1 MTSETSQSQTGRAP
15 SFLGGAMII
24 AGTAVGAGMFS
35 LPTVSSGMWFSWS
48 LACLVFTW
56 FCMFHSG
63 LMILEVNLNY
73 PVGASF
79 NTFVKDLL
87 GSGWNVV
94 SGLSVAFVHYI
105 LTYAYIS
112 GGGSIVIHTLESTV
126 GAAPPPL
133 IATLLF
139 AFGLAFIVWLSTK
152 AVSRIATILL
162 GGMIITFLIS
172 VGDLT
177 FSIKA
182 SVLFNSLEQNPTYI
196 PFLFAALPFFLTSF
210 GFHGNVPCMVKYY
223 GKRPLTIRNSLLFG
237 SLLSLTVFVVW
248 QISTMGNVPRPEFL
262 QIIADGGN
270 IGVLVAAVS
279 EATDSD
285 TMSALLNL
293 FANLAVVSS
302 FLGVALALFD
312 YIADRF
318 NFEDTALGRFKTA
331 LVTFLPPTVGGLF
344 FPDGFLYAI
353 GFAGLAATVFA
364 AFIPALMVK
373 ESRKRCGNPQYRVW
387 GGNMLIYLIIMFG
400 ILYAACHI
408 LAMLGL
414 LPVYGR

>member
-1 MTSETSQSQTGRAP
+1 MTTEIVRSPKTP
-15 SFLGGAMII
+15 SVIGGAMII

-35 LPTVSSGMWFSWS
+35 LPTVSSGMWFSWA
-48 LACLVFTW
+48 LLCLVFTW

-63 LMILEVNLNY
+63 LMILEANLNY

-79 NTFVKDLL
+79 DTFVKDLL
-87 GSGWNVV
+87 GVGWNIA

-112 GGGSIVIHTLESTV
+112 GGGSIVIHTLESTI
-126 GAAPPPL
+126 GAAPPPA

-139 AFGLAFIVWLSTK
+139 AFVLAFIVWLSTK
-152 AVSRIATILL
+152 AVSRIATILI
-162 GGMIITFLIS
+162 GGMVISFIIS

-177 FSIKA
+177 FSVKA
-182 SVLFNSLEQNPTYI
+182 SILFNTLEQNPSYL

-210 GFHGNVPCMVKYY
+210 GFHGNVPSLMKYY
-223 GKRPLTIRNSLLFG
+223 GKNPIIIRKCLLYG
-237 SLLSLTVFVVW
+237 SLLSLGVFIVW
-248 QISTMGNVPRPEFL
+248 QVCTMGNVPRADFQ
-262 QIIADGGN
+262 QIVADGGN
-270 IGVLVAAVS
+270 IGVLVAAVNHTVDS
-279 EATDSD
+279 ERI
-285 TMSALLNL
+285 SALLNM
-293 FANLAVVSS
+293 FANLAVISS

-318 NFEDTALGRFKTA
+318 NFDDTVLGRTKTA
-331 LVTFLPPTVGGLF
+331 MVTFVPPTLGGLF

-364 AFIPALMVK
+364 AFVPALMVRA
-373 ESRKRCGNPQYRVW
+373 SRKRFGSPHYQVW
-387 GGNMLIYLIIMFG
+387 GGNALVLLIFLFG
-400 ILYAACHI
+400 LLYAACHI

-414 LPVYGR
+414 LPIYGR

>member
-1 MTSETSQSQTGRAP
+1 MAIEATANPVTKTP
-15 SFLGGAMII
+15 SMLGGAMII

-35 LPTVSSGMWFSWS
+35 LPTVSSGMWFSLS
-48 LACLVFTW
+48 LLCLVFTW
-56 FCMFHSG
+56 FCMLHSG
-63 LMILEVNLNY
+63 LMILEANLNY

-79 NTFVKDLL
+79 NSFVKDLL
-87 GSGWNVV
+87 GPGWNLAAGVA
-94 SGLSVAFVHYI
+94 VAFVHYI

-112 GGGSIVIHTLESTV
+112 GGGSIVIHTLESTL
-126 GAAPPPL
+126 GTAPPAPL
-133 IATLLF
+133 STLLF
-139 AFGLAFIVWLSTK
+139 AFGLAFIVWLSTR

-162 GGMIITFLIS
+162 GGMMITFLIS
-172 VGDLT
+172 IADLS
-177 FSIKA
+177 FSVKTAI
-182 SVLFNSLEQNPTYI
+182 LFNTQEEQAHYL
-196 PFLFAALPFFLTSF
+196 PFLFAALPYFLTSF
-210 GFHGNVPCMVKYY
+210 GFHGNVPCLMKYY
-223 GKRPLTIRNSLLFG
+223 GKNPTVIRNCLFYG
-237 SLLSLTVFVVW
+237 SLLSLMVFVLW
-248 QISTMGNVPRPEFL
+248 QISAMGNIPRAEFK

-279 EATDSD
+279 EVADSANL
-285 TMSALLNL
+285 SVLLST

-318 NFEDTALGRFKTA
+318 AFSDSPMGRFKTA
-331 LVTFLPPTVGGLF
+331 LVTFGPPTLGGLF

-364 AFIPALMVK
+364 AFVPALMVR
-373 ESRKRCGNPQYRVW
+373 ESRRRFGSPLYRVW
-387 GGNMLIYLIIMFG
+387 GGDYLVYLIICFG

-408 LAMLGL
+408 LAMLGW